1 MPILGARVLISDKC
15 AAILKEHKEKIKK
28 QQEKERRKLER
39 EQKKKDKEE
48 QQRKKKNTA
57 AEKKTL
63 AIAKKVEKEAKKDKV
78 GENQGGSKVNGK
90 LQNDDGYA
98 TRKNFQD

>member
-1 MPILGARVLISDKC
+1 M
-15 AAILKEHKEKIKK
+15 
-28 QQEKERRKLER
+28 ER

-57 AEKKTL
+57 AEKKAL
-63 AIAKKVEKEAKKDKV
+63 AVATKVEKEAKKDKV

-90 LQNDDGYA
+90 
-98 TRKNFQD
+98 